1 MTYVAQLY
9 QVFSSLDKVETAGR
23 RIAKYAQFAKT
34 TSEMKHDYERR
45 TRALNEA
52 VANKTHSLP
61 NEALGHDYASAK
73 SASESFKTY
82 KKTERRQW
90 ITEQADLVTLF
101 GNIQAKLKSMNRP
114 AYVPPAGLKTADVET
129 NIETLIQA
137 ERQRRA
143 ALNSN
148 LRQILDALR
157 KAFAEPANSMAQ
169 SMARLKSA
177 LAEAHGDLQS
187 QLSQCQAS
195 QAELSQ
201 LASHLPVIQQ
211 AEAQCDAA
219 NIDDNEYSD
228 HTYDD
233 LSFEHQQLTKNYAKK
248 TSFLQSQIEA
258 EAQSRS
264 ISPEQ
269 LQEFKESFNHFDSKK
284 EGKLSRLD
292 FKSCLSG
299 LGLVELDFS
308 GGNAVFE
315 SIFQR
320 VSEGHD
326 FVSFNQFVDYMTS
339 ITADTVSS
347 EQLKDSFTVLA
358 GGKDHVTVNDMKVG
372 QLTAP
377 QIEYLCSV
385 LPAHAS
391 IPNAYDYKAWLATQ
405 F

>member
-1 MTYVAQLY
+1 LNGSVNGKA
-9 QVFSSLDKVETAGR
+9 SSLAG
-23 RIAKYAQFAKT
+23 
-34 TSEMKHDYERR
+34 E
-45 TRALNEA
+45 
-52 VANKTHSLP
+52 P
-61 NEALGHDYASAK
+61 LGHDYSSAK

-82 KKTERRQW
+82 KRTERRAW

-114 AYVPPAGLKTADVET
+114 SYVPPTGLATIDVEG
-129 NIETLIQA
+129 NIENLIQA

-157 KAFAEPANSMAQ
+157 KAFADPANAMAQ
-169 SMARLKSA
+169 AMARLKSA
-177 LAEAHGDLQS
+177 LAEAQGDLQTQLSHCQSNQSELSSLAS
-187 QLSQCQAS
+187 QLPVVQG
-195 QAELSQ
+195 AES
-201 LASHLPVIQQ
+201 
-211 AEAQCDAA
+211 QCDAA

-233 LSFEHQQLTKNYAKK
+233 LAFEHQQISKNYAKK
-248 TSFLQSQIEA
+248 ISFLQAQIEA

-347 EQLKDSFTVLA
+347 DQLKDSFHTLA

-385 LPAHAS
+385 LPAHGS